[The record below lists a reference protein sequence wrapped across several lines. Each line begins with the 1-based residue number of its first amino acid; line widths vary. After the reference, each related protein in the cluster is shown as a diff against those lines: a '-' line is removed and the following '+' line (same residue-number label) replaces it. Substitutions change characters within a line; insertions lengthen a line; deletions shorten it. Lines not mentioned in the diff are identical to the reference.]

1 MEIWYWLLIV
11 FLLTYEPVYGY
22 FDYQKFTARV
32 RLHPEE
38 RVRYYKKVMVGLWVP
53 TLVIL
58 GMVLMGPLTFV
69 DIGLSGIQWNTKT
82 LGPWVT
88 YIACGLGIVYFLIL
102 IYYLVGSRVSEKLRN
117 SLIQAQQQELEKNKF
132 VDIIPV
138 SKEDKKVWTF
148 VSWTAGITEEI
159 IYRGFLIYALTAL
172 FPSLSIWVILVLSA
186 LVFGL
191 AHTYQGLGNVVR
203 TSLIGLFFAIL
214 YIGLGSIIPLI
225 VLHFLIDY
233 VGKIGDEEE

>member
-11 FLLTYEPVYGY
+11 FLLTYEPIYGY

-32 RLHPEE
+32 RGNPKE
-38 RVRYYKKVMVGLWVP
+38 RVRYYKKVMIGLWVP

-58 GMVLMGPLTFV
+58 GLVLIGRATFV
-69 DIGLSGIQWNTKT
+69 DIGISGIQWNTET
-82 LGPWVT
+82 LGPWIT
-88 YIACGLGIVYFLIL
+88 FISFGLGIVYFFIL
-102 IYYLVGSRVSEKLRN
+102 IYYLVGARVSEKLRN
-117 SLIQAQQQELEKNKF
+117 SIKQAKEQELAKNQF
-132 VDIIPV
+132 TEIIPV
-138 SKEDKKVWTF
+138 SKEDQKVWTY

-159 IYRGFLIYALTAL
+159 IYRGFLIFALTAL
-172 FPSLSIWVILVLSA
+172 FPNLSIWIVLVASSF
-186 LVFGL
+186 VFGL

-233 VGKIGDEEE
+233 VGKIGD